1 MSIFSLVQHPDLSSL
16 FGFTVDSFFK
26 NNKPEQG
33 DQLSLRN
40 GQYVSLL
47 IVTFTC
53 AEIDGDDDGYDDDG
67 DDDDDDDETATTM
80 RMMNFDYQR
89 KKN

>member
-1 MSIFSLVQHPDLSSL
+1 
-16 FGFTVDSFFK
+16 
-26 NNKPEQG
+26 
-33 DQLSLRN
+33 
-40 GQYVSLL
+40 LL